1 MDMIFFL
8 LVQTQGIAF
17 CSTDPEMTN
26 CDFPAHCVNTG
37 SNFSCVCMDGFA
49 GDPPQCEGEC

>member
-1 MDMIFFL
+1 MVFFL
-8 LVQTQGIAF
+8 PVQTQGIAF

-37 SNFSCVCMDGFA
+37 SDFLCVCRNGYV
-49 GDPPQCEGEC
+49 GDPPQCEGK